1 MIIVC
6 VIALE
11 RASVSL
17 DEELKSNDGDHIFS
31 DQYPAL
37 RGALPLLW
45 PHHQRLHPQVG
56 QEWEGRGK
64 EKDIFE
70 TEAVLTQTLVQVL
83 STHSPDIVL
92 DKYNFELG
100 YDDDFDMGGFR
111 IILIEIT
118 LKDDYIIES
127 LIDVECRM

>member
-1 MIIVC
+1 M
-6 VIALE
+6 
-11 RASVSL
+11 
-17 DEELKSNDGDHIFS
+17 
-31 DQYPAL
+31 
-37 RGALPLLW
+37 
-45 PHHQRLHPQVG
+45 
-56 QEWEGRGK
+56 
-64 EKDIFE
+64 
-70 TEAVLTQTLVQVL
+70 TQTLVQVL

-127 LIDVECRM
+127 LIDVECRLDLFRRVCIGRRQRRRDARAEAEAQPRSHYQPVPLTGLREN

>member
-1 MIIVC
+1 MTVT
-6 VIALE
+6 
-11 RASVSL
+11 
-17 DEELKSNDGDHIFS
+17 IFS
-31 DQYPAL
+31 SISTQHCEVLFHSYGHTVNDYTL
-37 RGALPLLW
+37 KWDRN
-45 PHHQRLHPQVG
+45 
-56 QEWEGRGK
+56 
-64 EKDIFE
+64 EKGEVKKKTFLKQF
-70 TEAVLTQTLVQVL
+70 LTQALVQVL

>member
-1 MIIVC
+1 M
-6 VIALE
+6 
-11 RASVSL
+11 
-17 DEELKSNDGDHIFS
+17 
-31 DQYPAL
+31 
-37 RGALPLLW
+37 
-45 PHHQRLHPQVG
+45 G

-100 YDDDFDMGGFR
+100 YDDDFDMGGYFNWDDSQRWLLWIFLGEFALDEDSDAAMPGLKLKLSLAR
-111 IILIEIT
+111 IISQFL
-118 LKDDYIIES
+118 S
-127 LIDVECRM
+127 QV